1 MLFQDGA
8 LLGLNYDE
16 ILSSDSYPFN
26 TEMLSGN
33 IIERLYEYVIPVSR

>member
-16 ILSSDSYPFN
+16 ILSSDSYLFN